1 MIAATLI
8 GGIGLFLL
16 GMWLMTEGLRVAAG
30 DALRVILQ
38 NWIKSGLQGVLAGIL
53 ITAIVQSSTIV
64 TVATLGFVN
73 AGLMSLGQAI
83 WVIFGTNVGTTMTGW
98 LVAVIGV
105 KVDIGMLALPLI
117 GIGMLARLAFGRN
130 MRRSGIGQA
139 LAGFG
144 VFFLGINVLQAGFAD
159 LAPLVAAE
167 AIAPPGW
174 AGRLLFL
181 GLGFVLTQ
189 LTQSSSAS
197 IAIILTASAG
207 GSVPF
212 ELGAAAVIGTN
223 IGTTTTA
230 LLAAIGATSAAKR
243 VASAHIAFNLLT
255 GIVAILLTLPLT
267 HVADFLAG
275 LFGAGSDMP
284 TRLAIFHTLFNVLGV
299 LLIWPLAVPLVRFLS
314 RRFVT
319 QAESLGQ
326 PRHLDRTITA
336 VPALALRSLVLEL
349 LRMRDMA
356 FAAATRRVIDAGAVG
371 ADVVAQEQ
379 GVTALGQ
386 AVRKFIAGLSAGPLP
401 DDVVVALPDLLRAT
415 QHLEDMTRRAEQLAA
430 GGTAPSHEMV
440 NLRKAVLASLAQ
452 RADQPA
458 SYREASYREAS
469 APETSDRETGLALDA
484 AGALAVIAAAVEDH
498 YQKTK
503 SELLRRAAT
512 GGLSLDAM
520 ESAQRDAQLLRRCA
534 DSAIKAQRRLLPWL
548 DRAVDAAPQGNG
560 PVSPAAPTTSE
571 SADGVD
577 KAMAADRAE

>member
-83 WVIFGTNVGTTMTGW
+83 WVIFGTNIGTTMTGW

-105 KVDIGMLALPLI
+105 KVDIGALALPLI
-117 GIGMLARLAFGRN
+117 GIGMLGRLVFGRN
-130 MRRSGIGQA
+130 LRRAGLGQA

-174 AGRLLFL
+174 TGRLLFL

-212 ELGAAAVIGTN
+212 DLGAAAVIGTN

-230 LLAAIGATSAAKR
+230 FLAALGATASAKR

-255 GIVAILLTLPLT
+255 GIVALLVLPPLT
-267 HVADFLAG
+267 HVTDFLTTALG
-275 LFGAGSDMP
+275 MANDMP
-284 TRLAIFHTLFNVLGV
+284 MRLAIFHTIFNILGV
-299 LLIWPLAVPLVRFLS
+299 LLIWPLAAPLVRFLS

-319 QAESLGQ
+319 PAESLGR
-326 PRHLDRTITA
+326 PRHLDQTITA

-356 FAAATRRVIDAGAVG
+356 FAAATRRVVDASAAS
-371 ADVVAQEQ
+371 ADVLAQEE
-379 GVTALGQ
+379 GVAALGQ
-386 AVRKFIAGLSAGPLP
+386 AVRAFIAGLSAGPLP
-401 DDVVVALPDLLRAT
+401 DDVVAALPDLLRAT
-415 QHLEDMTRRAEQLAA
+415 QHLEEVTRRAAGLAPS
-430 GGTAPSHEMV
+430 GPSPSHEMG
-440 NLRKAVLASLAQ
+440 NLRKAVLASLAGPAG
-452 RADQPA
+452 RA
-458 SYREASYREAS
+458 
-469 APETSDRETGLALDA
+469 ETERETGPALDA
-484 AGALAVIAAAVEDH
+484 SGELAVFAAAVEDH
-498 YQKTK
+498 YQKAKT
-503 SELLRRAAT
+503 ELLRGAAT
-512 GGLSLDAM
+512 GSLSLDAM
-520 ESAQRDAQLLRRCA
+520 EAAQRQAQLLRRCA
-534 DSAIKAQRRLLPWL
+534 DAASKAQRRLLPWL
-548 DRAVDAAPQGNG
+548 ERAADPAPQGNG
-560 PVSPAAPTTSE
+560 PAQTTPPESPAA
-571 SADGVD
+571 SANAGGQDE
-577 KAMAADRAE
+577 AAAAGRAE